1 MAEDVLSTST
11 SARLDQFVLLSK
23 SAKGAACV
31 QLIQDVLS
39 APGVYVFSELLEAP
53 SVRELLTHPT
63 HAASARLL
71 EIFAYGTYQDY
82 KEHAS
87 TLPPLSDIQLQ
98 KLKHLSLVTLSGQ
111 NRTLQYDNLLTYLD
125 IANVRELEDLVIDSI
140 YQDLIRGKL
149 DQNRKCLEVEYA
161 MGRDLRPQDES
172 RLLAVLDAWCQT
184 SETILRSIDDNI
196 NTVTHLIAAEE
207 QEKEEHEKRVDE
219 ARKESRKDGSGGGG
233 GGGGRLGGGGGGDR
247 DFGEDYN
254 RRKTKLRPGRG
265 GSVSSRR

>member
-1 MAEDVLSTST
+1 MAEDVLSSST
-11 SARLDQFVLLSK
+11 SARLDQFLLLAK
-23 SAKGAACV
+23 SAKGAACA
-31 QLIQDVLS
+31 QLIQDVLA

-53 SVRELLTHPT
+53 SVRELLSHPT

-82 KEHAS
+82 KEHAA
-87 TLPPLSDIQLQ
+87 TFPPLNDVQLQ

-111 NRTLQYDNLLTYLD
+111 NRTLQYDNLLKYLD

-161 MGRDLRPQDES
+161 MGRDLRPQDEG

-184 SETILRSIDDNI
+184 SETILQSIDDNI
-196 NTVTHLIAAEE
+196 SQINLMIAAEE
-207 QEKEEHEKRVDE
+207 QEKEEHQKQVEE
-219 ARKESRKDGSGGGG
+219 ARKDLGKGGGS
-233 GGGGRLGGGGGGDR
+233 RMGGGDFAD
-247 DFGEDYN
+247 DFN
-254 RRKTKLRPGRG
+254 RRKTHKLRPGRG
-265 GSVSSRR
+265 GSMSSRR